1 MLPEAYQLRRA
12 LGVLA
17 MHGHRMLHADR
28 RGDAPAAARHRAALD
43 AQVPVVLG
51 LAGRRDRWRLAGG
64 LEEFLKGVRK
74 YAEAAGE
81 EERQRFFELLEAVY
95 CPADAGAGEG

>member
-12 LGVLA
+12 LAVLA
-17 MHGHRMLHADR
+17 MHGNRMLHANR

-81 EERQRFFELLEAVY
+81 EGRRPFFELLGRIYAPLERR
-95 CPADAGAGEG
+95 